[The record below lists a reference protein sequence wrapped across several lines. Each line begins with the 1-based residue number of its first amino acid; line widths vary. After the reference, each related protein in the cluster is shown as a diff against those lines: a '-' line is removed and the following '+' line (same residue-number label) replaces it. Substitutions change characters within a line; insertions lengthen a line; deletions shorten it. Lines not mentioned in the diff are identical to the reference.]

1 MPKVFAGVKVADF
14 SWVVV
19 GPMSSR
25 YLADYG
31 ATVVHVET
39 ASHIEILRTT
49 PPYKDGV
56 AGIDRT
62 GYFAQYNVNKYG
74 ITLNLNHPKGVEI
87 AKKMIAWAD
96 IVTESFTP
104 GMMEKWGLG
113 YEEIKKIKPDIIMLR
128 TCMQGQTGPHSHL
141 PGTGVNLVGITG
153 FAHLC
158 GWPDRDPAQPYGPYT
173 DSVAARFCA
182 IMLIAALD
190 YRRKTGKGQLL
201 DVSQFEGGVNFVAP
215 VMLDYFVNHRVADR
229 VGNKCSCAAPHNA
242 YRCRG
247 EDRWCTIAVFN
258 DDEWQ
263 SFCRVIGNPSW
274 TMDTRFTTLA
284 DRKEHEAELD
294 CLVEEWTTQHTAEEI
309 MTMMQEEGVA
319 AGVVQ
324 TGQDLHE
331 DPQLKHRGHSWIINH
346 REMGLFPCFGQAAK
360 LSKTPAEGW
369 MSSPCLGEH
378 TEYVCREILKLSD
391 EEFVELLIDGVFE

>member
-1 MPKVFAGVKVADF
+1 MPGVFEGVKVVDF
-14 SWVVV
+14 AWVVV

-31 ATVVHVET
+31 ATVIHVET

-56 AGIDRT
+56 IGIDRT

-87 AKKMIAWAD
+87 AKKLIAWAD
-96 IVTESFTP
+96 VVTESFTP

-113 YEEIKKIKPDIIMLR
+113 YEEIKKIKSDIIMLR

-190 YRRKTGKGQLL
+190 YRRRTGKGQLL
-201 DVSQFEGGVNFVAP
+201 DISQFEGGINFIAP

-229 VGNKCSCAAPHNA
+229 VGNKCPRAAPHNA
-242 YRCRG
+242 YRCHG
-247 EDRWCTIAVFN
+247 EDRWCTIAVFS

-274 TMDTRFTTLA
+274 TKNSRFTTLA
-284 DRKEHEAELD
+284 DRKEHETELD
-294 CLVEEWTTQHTAEEI
+294 CLVEKWTSQHTAEEI

-319 AGVVQ
+319 AGIVQ
-324 TGQDLHE
+324 TGQDLYE
-331 DPQLKHRGHSWIINH
+331 DPQLKHRGHSWIVNH
-346 REMGLFPCFGQAAK
+346 REMGAFPCFGQAAK
-360 LSKTPAEGW
+360 LSKTPAEGR
-369 MSSPCLGEH
+369 MPSPCLGEH
-378 TEYVCREILKLSD
+378 TEYICHEILKLSD
-391 EEFVELLIDGVFE
+391 EEFVELLADGVFE

>member
-1 MPKVFAGVKVADF
+1 MSKVFAGVKVADF

-153 FAHLC
+153 FAHLT
-158 GWPDRDPAQPYGPYT
+158 GWPDREGT
-173 DSVAARFCA
+173 VAGR
-182 IMLIAALD
+182 
-190 YRRKTGKGQLL
+190 
-201 DVSQFEGGVNFVAP
+201 
-215 VMLDYFVNHRVADR
+215 
-229 VGNKCSCAAPHNA
+229 
-242 YRCRG
+242 
-247 EDRWCTIAVFN
+247 IAV
-258 DDEWQ
+258 
-263 SFCRVIGNPSW
+263 
-274 TMDTRFTTLA
+274 
-284 DRKEHEAELD
+284 
-294 CLVEEWTTQHTAEEI
+294 
-309 MTMMQEEGVA
+309 
-319 AGVVQ
+319 
-324 TGQDLHE
+324 
-331 DPQLKHRGHSWIINH
+331 
-346 REMGLFPCFGQAAK
+346 
-360 LSKTPAEGW
+360 
-369 MSSPCLGEH
+369 
-378 TEYVCREILKLSD
+378 
-391 EEFVELLIDGVFE
+391 